1 MLGRVSSASRLLSW
15 LLRLLRAEGK
25 DVAHRLAYIDMS
37 DMALAD
43 WGDLHRLEGS
53 VIFVDTES
61 KFQAGRLAEMAWTRH
76 PELLMMH
83 SPALNAT
90 LSRVML
96 INPRSIDELIGC
108 LGVRQA
114 SDNCLARRLFL

>member
-1 MLGRVSSASRLLSW
+1 M
-15 LLRLLRAEGK
+15 
-25 DVAHRLAYIDMS
+25 
-37 DMALAD
+37 
-43 WGDLHRLEGS
+43 EGS

-61 KFQAGRLAEMAWTRH
+61 KFHAGRLAEMAWTRH

-108 LGVRQA
+108 LEVRSV
-114 SDNCLARRLFL
+114 SDDCHARRHFLVNTTQGLL